1 MSDASLYDEIPYP
14 GRAFPQTHPDRLAT
28 MATLF
33 GLQPVAP
40 GACRVLELGCG
51 DGGNL
56 LPMALAL
63 PGSSFVGI
71 DLAPGAIARA
81 CSVAEELE
89 IENVRFETIG
99 IEEFDADPGSFDYV
113 IAHGVYSWV
122 DEDVRELL
130 MAGIARVLS
139 ERGVAYVSYNALPG
153 HGVRQTLRAMLAFA
167 LRGIDEPHE
176 RMAAARALL
185 ADAGA
190 VWRSGD
196 GLETTMGGQAKMLL
210 NHSDALFFHDTLS
223 PINKALYFREFAAHA
238 GAHGLRFLAEAEF
251 TEMQVGALP
260 EGLRARLDALDDVV
274 EREQLLDFLKQRM
287 FRQTLLCRASATV
300 DHTARPE
307 RLATLAAAGAITS
320 AVDVQSG
327 RVTFTSVGGG
337 SLTTDHPL
345 LISALTTIGAHWPG
359 AVWIADLAEEAGDG
373 DVDASG
379 DVEGDRGEPADALA
393 VLGEALLPCFAAN
406 LLRLHAVL
414 PGLTITPPQ
423 RPRASPLARRQARER
438 QLMTTLRHTSIQ
450 LEDDLGWR
458 LVALL
463 DGTRDRA
470 ALLDELETVLEG
482 DYPDL
487 AADLDRSLDTLA
499 RVGLLMAQEEP

>member
-1 MSDASLYDEIPYP
+1 MSEASLYDEIPYP

-33 GLQPVAP
+33 GLQPVQP
-40 GACRVLELGCG
+40 GACRMLELGCG

-81 CSVAEELE
+81 RAVAKELE

-99 IEEFDADPGSFDYV
+99 IEEFDAEPGSFDYV

-196 GLETTMGGQAKMLL
+196 GLETTIGGQAKMLL
-210 NHSDALFFHDTLS
+210 GHTDALFFHDTLA

-238 GAHGLRFLAEAEF
+238 GAHGLQFLAEAEF

-260 EGLRARLDALDDVV
+260 DGLRARLDALDDVV

-287 FRQTLLCRASATV
+287 FRQTLLCPASATV

-307 RLATLAAAGAITS
+307 RLATLAAAGAIAS
-320 AVDVQSG
+320 AVDEETG
-327 RVTFTSVGGG
+327 RATFTSVGGG

-345 LISALTTIGAHWPG
+345 LIAALTTIGSRWPG
-359 AVWIADLAEEAGDG
+359 AVWIADLVEDDGEGEDKDDAG
-373 DVDASG
+373 A
-379 DVEGDRGEPADALA
+379 ADARAFLC
-393 VLGEALLPCFAAN
+393 EALLPCFAAN
-406 LLRLHAVL
+406 LLRLHAVP
-414 PGLTITPPQ
+414 PGLSITPLQ
-423 RPRASPLARRQARER
+423 RPRASPLARRQAGNR

-470 ALLDELETVLEG
+470 ALLAELRAAPEG

-499 RVGLLMAQEEP
+499 RVGLLLADEEQ